1 MLLNVVRFGPV
12 LLAIMLCGALV
23 SFFMCPDGRLQSI
36 VTILALCAVSVAIG
50 LALVNMHSAVTYT
63 PKELAERMQIATT
76 RPATHVAIF
85 YCAGA
90 LGAIIGSRPPEQL
103 SRRMRLISFALL
115 AAISLSAD
123 VILFT
128 RSGDVRFLMGQAC
141 FNAPMAVAY
150 WLSDSLAGLRLR
162 QAQGS

>member
-1 MLLNVVRFGPV
+1 MF
-12 LLAIMLCGALV
+12 
-23 SFFMCPDGRLQSI
+23 PDGRLRST
-36 VTILALCAVSVAIG
+36 VAILALCAISVAIG
-50 LALVNMHSAVTYT
+50 LALVNVHSAVTYT
-63 PKELAERMQIATT
+63 PQELAERMQIATT

-85 YCAGA
+85 YCAAA

-115 AAISLSAD
+115 AVISLSAD

-150 WLSDSLAGLRLR
+150 WLSGSPSCGSGKPKAADRARQMVHALRSSSSV
-162 QAQGS
+162 QA